1 MPKNAELR
9 IFQRNSFLFYPR
21 SNIKKFKMSFSS
33 SSVSLDTNP
42 KAERRIQMTIRYKTS
57 YLSDGTK
64 VKITEELF
72 NNLKVWEAQGYELED
87 KFKDE
92 LKKQDDVWLN
102 SYRQYYRK
110 SVSFEA
116 ETEKENPNQSILHDT
131 SQDIENIIMQNEREH
146 IIYSILDECTE
157 TQRRRFIKYYYLG
170 CSNVDIAKQE
180 GCYESAVRKSIKKV
194 EKRIIFIKYLL

>member
-1 MPKNAELR
+1 
-9 IFQRNSFLFYPR
+9 
-21 SNIKKFKMSFSS
+21 
-33 SSVSLDTNP
+33 
-42 KAERRIQMTIRYKTS
+42 MTIKYKTS

-64 VKITEELF
+64 VKITEDLF
-72 NNLKVWEAQGYELED
+72 NNLKLWEEQGYEIED

-102 SYRQYYRK
+102 SHRQYYRN
-110 SVSFEA
+110 SSSLDA
-116 ETEKENPNQSILHDT
+116 ETEKENPNQTILLDT
-131 SQDIENIIMQNEREH
+131 SQDVENTVMQNERDQ

-157 TQRRRFIKYYYLG
+157 TQRRRFIKHYYLG

-180 GCYESAVRKSIKKV
+180 GCYENAVRKSIKKV

>member
-1 MPKNAELR
+1 
-9 IFQRNSFLFYPR
+9 
-21 SNIKKFKMSFSS
+21 
-33 SSVSLDTNP
+33 
-42 KAERRIQMTIRYKTS
+42 MTIKYKVS

-72 NNLKVWEAQGYELED
+72 NNLKMWESQGYKIED

-110 SVSFEA
+110 SSSLEA
-116 ETEKENPNQSILHDT
+116 ETEKENPNQSILIDT
-131 SQDIENIIMQNEREH
+131 SQSIEDIVMQNERDQ

-157 TQRRRFIKYYYLG
+157 TQKRRFIKYYYLHL
-170 CSNVDIAKQE
+170 SYSAIAKQE
-180 GCYESAVRKSIKKV
+180 GCTKRAVGNSIKSA
-194 EKRIIFIKYLL
+194 EQMLINSGNLI